1 MAIKAPFTDLEIN
14 TQDQGFYQG
23 YSLPIALI

>member
-14 TQDQGFYQG
+14 TQDKGFYQG